1 MGLLSGGTERI
12 FAGSVRECG
21 VRVSTVV
28 SLMRKNPPFVQC
40 KVELESTAASLRHI
54 LISPG
59 VRRGLSQSGEER
71 QGENS
76 AQRQCGR
83 VPAPPSLTTV

>member
-1 MGLLSGGTERI
+1 MSGGTERI
-12 FAGSVRECG
+12 FVGSVRECG

-28 SLMRKNPPFVQC
+28 SFDEEKPRVVQR

-59 VRRGLSQSGEER
+59 SGRGLSRSG
-71 QGENS
+71 GG
-76 AQRQCGR
+76 AGGVR
-83 VPAPPSLTTV
+83 V

>member
-1 MGLLSGGTERI
+1 M
-12 FAGSVRECG
+12 
-21 VRVSTVV
+21 

-40 KVELESTAASLRHI
+40 KVELESTVASLRHI

-71 QGENS
+71 QGKKLGATAVRPGPSPPFVDNS
-76 AQRQCGR
+76 LDSNSSWH
-83 VPAPPSLTTV
+83 VPRT